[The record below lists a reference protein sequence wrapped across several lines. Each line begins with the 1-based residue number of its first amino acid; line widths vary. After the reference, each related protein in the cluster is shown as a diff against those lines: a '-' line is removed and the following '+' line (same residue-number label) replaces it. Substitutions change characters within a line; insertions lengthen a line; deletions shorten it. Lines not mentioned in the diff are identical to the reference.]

1 MIKLASEAEATL
13 SSFYEEMR
21 DKGAPRLRAAAW
33 AAFSECGVTNRRVE
47 SWHYTDLKTAMGRP
61 APLATASRAALS
73 LPRAHDSLRLV
84 TLDGVFRPDL
94 SDAARL

>member
-1 MIKLASEAEATL
+1 
-13 SSFYEEMR
+13 
-21 DKGAPRLRAAAW
+21 
-33 AAFSECGVTNRRVE
+33 
-47 SWHYTDLKTAMGRP
+47 MGRP

-94 SDAARL
+94 SDVARLPHGVVAQSLRDPLAQ

>member
-33 AAFSECGVTNRRVE
+33 AAFSEFGLPNRRVE
-47 SWHYTDLKTAMGRP
+47 SWHYTDLKAAMSKL

-73 LPRAHDSLRLV
+73 LPRAHEL
-84 TLDGVFRPDL
+84 
-94 SDAARL
+94 AAVRHP